1 LLVPLPDPADAP
13 LPPAPETPEAMSKHS
28 PSSRLPVLF
37 ILLLS
42 CAFAPRALAQEEKSA
57 PSDANANASAPAR
70 KSAPPNAQTNVT
82 TAATNAPASDAAS
95 LPELVRR
102 VKPAVVA
109 IITYDAKGNTLLSGS
124 GFFIRPGQV
133 VTNLHVIEG
142 ARRAEVKT
150 LDGKGRI
157 YPVDGVLATDEEG
170 DLAIIGVSV
179 PAERAHAVEVTTT
192 TPEEGEH
199 VFVIG
204 NPLRLEG
211 SISDGIVSA
220 VREVP
225 NLGRIIQITAPVSH
239 GNSGSP
245 LFNMRGQVVG
255 VVTIKVTNG
264 QNINLAIAAS
274 RFDVLKTA
282 KAVSFDEIAA
292 RESQSSDSSADWW
305 YRNGL
310 NSLWLGNYD
319 SALGSFENAVNKN
332 PDRVEAWI
340 QVGYCKVKQGKNAEA
355 IKAYKQALRL
365 RPNSV
370 EAYNKLGDAYYY
382 AANFDDAVESYKQAA
397 RLRPDLPEA
406 FYNLGMTYLEIGDRN
421 SALAQSRLLASLD
434 TELYDKLMTE
444 IKGR

>member
-1 LLVPLPDPADAP
+1 MQKNSPRPLR
-13 LPPAPETPEAMSKHS
+13 
-28 PSSRLPVLF
+28 RLPTLL
-37 ILLLS
+37 LLLS
-42 CAFAPRALAQEEKSA
+42 LAALAARAQEPAAHTSA
-57 PSDANANASAPAR
+57 TTNAAATAS
-70 KSAPPNAQTNVT
+70 SNAQPGVS
-82 TAATNAPASDAAS
+82 AEGS
-95 LPELVRR
+95 LPDLVRR

-109 IITYDAKGNTLLSGS
+109 VITYDAKGNTLLSGS
-124 GFFIRPGQV
+124 GFFVRPGQV

-157 YPVDGVLATDEEG
+157 YAVDGVLASDEEG
-170 DLAIIGVSV
+170 DLALLGVTV
-179 PAERAHAVEVTTT
+179 PAERAHAVEVSSLL
-192 TPEEGEH
+192 PEEGER

-264 QNINLAIAAS
+264 QNINLAMSSA
-274 RFDVLKTA
+274 RFDALKAGAPAT
-282 KAVSFDEIAA
+282 FETLAA
-292 RESQSSDSSADWW
+292 RERDPRDSESSADWW
-305 YRNGL
+305 YKNGL

-355 IKAYKQALRL
+355 IRAYKQALKL

-370 EAYNKLGDAYYY
+370 ETYNKLGDAYYY
-382 AANFDDAVESYKQAA
+382 AGDFDQALGAYRQAA

-406 FYNLGMTYLEIGDRN
+406 FYNLGMTYLEIGDRAA
-421 SALAQSRLLASLD
+421 ALAQSRVLAPLD
-434 TELYDKLMTE
+434 AELYAKLLGE